1 VKPTQRRDYLR
12 NLKAKEHTGCAWCGG
27 TVPPPVTIASHCSD
41 ACVQADNEGIDD
53 MPPVIPLAYT
63 DPAYVARKWSG
74 RP

>member
-1 VKPTQRRDYLR
+1 MKPTQRRDYRR
-12 NLKAKEHTGCAWCGG
+12 NLKAKTHTGCTWCGG
-27 TVPPPVTIASHCSD
+27 TVSPPVTSASYCSD